1 MGYNRKAENH
11 IIYYRKKR
19 NWKLRNLII
28 LSYIS
33 ILGLAMYNTSYLT
46 FIYILLIQFIF
57 LIDSLNFE
65 NKTVKSIF
73 KYIIYFVMLCLYF
86 QILCINFFNIPKFQ
100 KELLFEKEII
110 DQDGNIKYYSKW
122 TKLGINYTF
131 HPSQYYM
138 MEEWIS
144 YLFIVF
150 SFVIFFY
157 ISNII
162 KKPYDKSKLF
172 DSKTQSL
179 FDTNATTTPTAH
191 AIRFAINSRVIFF
204 PLEPWNTA

>member
-1 MGYNRKAENH
+1 
-11 IIYYRKKR
+11 
-19 NWKLRNLII
+19 
-28 LSYIS
+28 
-33 ILGLAMYNTSYLT
+33 
-46 FIYILLIQFIF
+46 
-57 LIDSLNFE
+57 
-65 NKTVKSIF
+65 
-73 KYIIYFVMLCLYF
+73 MLCLYF

-162 KKPYDKSKLF
+162 IDSTSNGNYQIINQGEFLHNTNNIEENILNERNDIQHYKRTFTNIIFKKNIEKDLKKI
-172 DSKTQSL
+172 KT
-179 FDTNATTTPTAH
+179 
-191 AIRFAINSRVIFF
+191 INEIIFYYI
-204 PLEPWNTA
+204 